1 MKTNRSNALNLEQA
15 EFKKMG
21 YQLVDDLSDL
31 LSQMSE
37 RPVTTGKEPFEAL
50 QLIGEKSLPDEGKP
64 APELLKGATELLI
77 KHSLFNG
84 HPKFL
89 GYITSSPSPLGILAD
104 LLASGVNQNTGAQ
117 ILSPVATEIEKQ
129 TVSWLSEFIG
139 LPDSFGGL
147 LVSGGN
153 MANFTAYLAGRTAK
167 AGEQLKEKGLVG
179 SEKRMMVYCSKATHT
194 WIEKAVT
201 LFGQGLESIRWIA
214 CDDENKIDVGQLK
227 AKIQQDLQ
235 AGHQP
240 FMVVGTAGDV
250 STGTV
255 DNLNQLA
262 DCCELY
268 KLWFHIDGAYGS
280 PAAILPELKPL
291 FSGMERADSIAL
303 DPHKWLYNPLE
314 AGCTLVKDPKTLTNT
329 FSSNPE
335 YYNFSKNDDEQLINF
350 YEYGLQN
357 SRGFRALKVW
367 LTLQQA
373 GKKGYIDSIREDI
386 DLAKYLFNLADNH
399 THLQAV
405 SRNLSITCIQ
415 FKPNELD
422 SRLHDTISFVN
433 ELNEKLLD
441 QLQNE
446 GEVFLSNAI
455 INGNYCLR
463 ACVVNFRTSK
473 NDIEEIVEI
482 IVARGESL
490 YSDLLNDI
498 KSD

>member
-1 MKTNRSNALNLEQA
+1 
-15 EFKKMG
+15 
-21 YQLVDDLSDL
+21 
-31 LSQMSE
+31 
-37 RPVTTGKEPFEAL
+37 
-50 QLIGEKSLPDEGKP
+50 
-64 APELLKGATELLI
+64 
-77 KHSLFNG
+77 
-84 HPKFL
+84 
-89 GYITSSPSPLGILAD
+89 
-104 LLASGVNQNTGAQ
+104 
-117 ILSPVATEIEKQ
+117 
-129 TVSWLSEFIG
+129 
-139 LPDSFGGL
+139 
-147 LVSGGN
+147 
-153 MANFTAYLAGRTAK
+153 
-167 AGEQLKEKGLVG
+167 
-179 SEKRMMVYCSKATHT
+179 
-194 WIEKAVT
+194 
-201 LFGQGLESIRWIA
+201 
-214 CDDENKIDVGQLK
+214 
-227 AKIQQDLQ
+227 
-235 AGHQP
+235 
-240 FMVVGTAGDV
+240 
-250 STGTV
+250 
-255 DNLNQLA
+255 
-262 DCCELY
+262 
-268 KLWFHIDGAYGS
+268 
-280 PAAILPELKPL
+280 
-291 FSGMERADSIAL
+291 
-303 DPHKWLYNPLE
+303 
-314 AGCTLVKDPKTLTNT
+314 VKDPKTLTNT

-405 SRNLSITCIQ
+405 SRNLSIACIQ

-422 SRLHDTISFVN
+422 SRLKDAISFVN

-473 NDIEEIVEI
+473 NDIEEIIEI

-498 KSD
+498 KTD